1 MKEDARILVV
11 DDEKMV
17 CLALTNWLEE
27 ENYFAHAV
35 EDGPKAIAAVNQE
48 NWDIVLLDLRMPG
61 MDGMEVLKQVKEV
74 APHTVVI
81 MMTAYASIPGAVQAM
96 KEGAYDYIVKPL
108 DVEQLTLMLK
118 RIVEH
123 QQLITENILLR
134 KRLTEQYE
142 FEDIIGRSEAMQEVF
157 EMIKAVT
164 DTNATVLVTGETGT
178 GKELVARAIHSNS
191 SQRYGPFVATSCG
204 ALPETLLESESFG
217 YDKGAFTGADRTKK
231 GRFELANGGTLFLD
245 EVGDISMKTQIKLLR
260 VLQEKRFR
268 RLGGT
273 DSIEVDVRLISAT
286 NRDLVAAIEEGS
298 FRSDLYYRLNVA
310 PLSIPA
316 LSERKEDIALLAR
329 FFVERSCK
337 KHAKPT
343 ITLGGEILH
352 KLECYHWP
360 GNVRELEN
368 CIERLVIFS
377 QGEAANIKDLPEEVQ
392 YPQLAVGKAVFQIP
406 PEGVS
411 MPQLE
416 KQLVITALERN
427 DWNQTHAA
435 NFLGISRNVLIYR
448 MQKYRL
454 GPYENIPDDDQVET
468 ADEDNISIA
477 IRDTGER
484 EDH

>member
-1 MKEDARILVV
+1 MKEDARVLVV
-11 DDEKMV
+11 DDEPMV

-27 ENYFAHAV
+27 ENYFAQAV
-35 EDGPKAIAAVNQE
+35 EDGPQAIKAVRGE

-61 MDGMEVLKQVKEV
+61 MDGLEVLKKVKEI
-74 APHTVVI
+74 APQTVVI

-108 DVEQLTLMLK
+108 DVDQLTLMLK

-157 EMIKAVT
+157 SMIKAVT
-164 DTNATVLVTGETGT
+164 DTNATVLITGETGT

-204 ALPETLLESESFG
+204 ALPETLLESELFG
-217 YDKGAFTGADRTKK
+217 YEKGAFTGADRTKK

-260 VLQEKRFR
+260 VLQEKSFS

-273 DSIEVDVRLISAT
+273 GQIKVDVRLISAT

-298 FRSDLYYRLNVA
+298 FRSDLYYRLNVVSIQLP
-310 PLSIPA
+310 PLR
-316 LSERKEDIALLAR
+316 ERKDDVPLLAVH
-329 FFVERSCK
+329 FINKYNVEFNK
-337 KHAKPT
+337 KFDRVDRKAMDFMMD
-343 ITLGGEILH
+343 
-352 KLECYHWP
+352 YHWP

-368 CIERLVIFS
+368 VIERALVIDH
-377 QGEAANIKDLPEEVQ
+377 GPEVQ
-392 YPQLAVGKAVFQIP
+392 VKHLPFCNVESPLTEEPQSLQEVERIHIEKMLQKNDWNIAKTARLLNIDRSTLHKKIKKFG
-406 PEGVS
+406 
-411 MPQLE
+411 LE
-416 KQLVITALERN
+416 KQ
-427 DWNQTHAA
+427 Q
-435 NFLGISRNVLIYR
+435 
-448 MQKYRL
+448 
-454 GPYENIPDDDQVET
+454 
-468 ADEDNISIA
+468 
-477 IRDTGER
+477 
-484 EDH
+484 

>member
-1 MKEDARILVV
+1 MKEDARVLVV
-11 DDEKMV
+11 DDEQMV
-17 CLALTNWLEE
+17 CLALKNWLEE
-27 ENYFAHAV
+27 ENYLAHAV
-35 EDGPKAIAAVNQE
+35 EDGPQAIAAVREE

-61 MDGMEVLKQVKEV
+61 MDGMEVLKQIKEI

-81 MMTAYASIPGAVQAM
+81 MMTAYASIAGAVQAM

-142 FEDIIGRSEAMQEVF
+142 FEDIIGRSEPMQEVF

-204 ALPETLLESESFG
+204 ALPETLLESELFG
-217 YDKGAFTGADRTKK
+217 YERGAFTGADRTKK

-260 VLQEKRFR
+260 VLQEKSFR

-298 FRSDLYYRLNVA
+298 FRSDLYYRLNVV
-310 PLSIPA
+310 SIHLPR
-316 LSERKEDIALLAR
+316 LRERKDDIPLLAAH
-329 FFVERSCK
+329 FMNKYNVEFNK
-337 KHAKPT
+337 KFDRVARKAMDFM
-343 ITLGGEILH
+343 ID
-352 KLECYHWP
+352 YHWP

-368 CIERLVIFS
+368 VIERAIVID
-377 QGEAANIKDLPEEVQ
+377 QGPEVRVRHLPFCNVEMVPTDEPQSLQEVERLHIEKMLDRNNWNI
-392 YPQLAVGKAVFQIP
+392 AR
-406 PEGVS
+406 
-411 MPQLE
+411 
-416 KQLVITALERN
+416 TA
-427 DWNQTHAA
+427 
-435 NFLGISRNVLIYR
+435 
-448 MQKYRL
+448 RL
-454 GPYENIPDDDQVET
+454 LNIDRTTLHKKVKKFGLQ
-468 ADEDNISIA
+468 
-477 IRDTGER
+477 RQ
-484 EDH
+484 

>member
-1 MKEDARILVV
+1 MKEDARVLVV
-11 DDEKMV
+11 DDEPMV

-27 ENYFAHAV
+27 ENYFAQAV
-35 EDGPKAIAAVNQE
+35 EDGPQAIKAVRGE

-61 MDGMEVLKQVKEV
+61 MDGLKVLKKVKEI
-74 APHTVVI
+74 APQTVVI

-108 DVEQLTLMLK
+108 DVDQLTLMLK

-157 EMIKAVT
+157 SMIKAVT
-164 DTNATVLVTGETGT
+164 DTNATVLITGETGT

-204 ALPETLLESESFG
+204 ALPETLLESELFG
-217 YDKGAFTGADRTKK
+217 YEKGAFTGADRTKK

-260 VLQEKRFR
+260 VLQEKSFS

-273 DSIEVDVRLISAT
+273 GQIKVDVRLISAT

-298 FRSDLYYRLNVA
+298 FRSDLYYRLNVVSIQLP
-310 PLSIPA
+310 PLR
-316 LSERKEDIALLAR
+316 ERKDDVPLLAVH
-329 FFVERSCK
+329 FINKYNVEFNK
-337 KHAKPT
+337 KFDRVDRKAMDFMMD
-343 ITLGGEILH
+343 
-352 KLECYHWP
+352 YHWP

-368 CIERLVIFS
+368 VIERALVIDH
-377 QGEAANIKDLPEEVQ
+377 GPEVQ
-392 YPQLAVGKAVFQIP
+392 VKHLPFCNVESPLTEEPQSLQEVERIHIEKMLQKNDWNIAKTARLLNIDRSTLHKKIKKFG
-406 PEGVS
+406 
-411 MPQLE
+411 LE
-416 KQLVITALERN
+416 KQ
-427 DWNQTHAA
+427 Q
-435 NFLGISRNVLIYR
+435 
-448 MQKYRL
+448 
-454 GPYENIPDDDQVET
+454 
-468 ADEDNISIA
+468 
-477 IRDTGER
+477 
-484 EDH
+484 

>member
-1 MKEDARILVV
+1 MKEDARVLVV
-11 DDEKMV
+11 DDEPMV

-27 ENYFAHAV
+27 ENYFAQAV
-35 EDGPKAIAAVNQE
+35 EDGPQAIKAVRGE

-61 MDGMEVLKQVKEV
+61 MDGMEVLKQVKEI
-74 APHTVVI
+74 APQTVVI

-108 DVEQLTLMLK
+108 DVDQLTLMLK

-157 EMIKAVT
+157 SMIKAVT
-164 DTNATVLVTGETGT
+164 DTNATVLITGETGT

-204 ALPETLLESESFG
+204 ALPETLLESELFG
-217 YDKGAFTGADRTKK
+217 YEKGAFTGADRAKK

-260 VLQEKRFR
+260 VLQEKSFS

-273 DSIEVDVRLISAT
+273 EQIKVDARLISAT

-298 FRSDLYYRLNVA
+298 FRSDLYYRLNVVSIQLP
-310 PLSIPA
+310 PLR
-316 LSERKEDIALLAR
+316 ERKDDVPLLAVH
-329 FFVERSCK
+329 FINKYNVEFNK
-337 KHAKPT
+337 KFDRVDRKAMDFMMD
-343 ITLGGEILH
+343 
-352 KLECYHWP
+352 YHWP

-368 CIERLVIFS
+368 VIERALVID
-377 QGEAANIKDLPEEVQ
+377 QGPQVQVKHLPFCNVESPLTEEPLSLQEV
-392 YPQLAVGKAVFQIP
+392 
-406 PEGVS
+406 
-411 MPQLE
+411 E
-416 KQLVITALERN
+416 KSHIEKMLQKN
-427 DWNQTHAA
+427 DWNIAKTA
-435 NFLGISRNVLIYR
+435 
-448 MQKYRL
+448 RL
-454 GPYENIPDDDQVET
+454 L
-468 ADEDNISIA
+468 SIDRSTLHKK
-477 IRDTGER
+477 IKKFGLER
-484 EDH
+484 QQ

>member
-1 MKEDARILVV
+1 MKEDARVLVV
-11 DDEKMV
+11 DDEPMV

-27 ENYFAHAV
+27 ENYFAQAV
-35 EDGPKAIAAVNQE
+35 EDGPQAIKAVRGE

-61 MDGMEVLKQVKEV
+61 MDGLEVLKKVKEI
-74 APHTVVI
+74 APQTVVI

-108 DVEQLTLMLK
+108 DVDQLTLMLK

-157 EMIKAVT
+157 SMIKAVT
-164 DTNATVLVTGETGT
+164 DTNATVLITGETGT

-204 ALPETLLESESFG
+204 ALPETLLESELFG
-217 YDKGAFTGADRTKK
+217 YEKGAFTGADRTKK

-260 VLQEKRFR
+260 VLQEKSFS

-273 DSIEVDVRLISAT
+273 GQIKVDVRLISAT

-298 FRSDLYYRLNVA
+298 FRSDLYYRLNVVSIQLP
-310 PLSIPA
+310 PLR
-316 LSERKEDIALLAR
+316 ERKDDVPLLAVH
-329 FFVERSCK
+329 FINKYNVEFNK
-337 KHAKPT
+337 KFDRVDRKAMDFM
-343 ITLGGEILH
+343 ID
-352 KLECYHWP
+352 YHWP

-368 CIERLVIFS
+368 VIERALVIDH
-377 QGEAANIKDLPEEVQ
+377 GPEVQ
-392 YPQLAVGKAVFQIP
+392 VKHLPFCNVESPLTEEPQSLQEVERIHIEKMLQKNDWNIAKTARLLNIDRSTLHKKIKKFG
-406 PEGVS
+406 
-411 MPQLE
+411 LE
-416 KQLVITALERN
+416 KQ
-427 DWNQTHAA
+427 Q
-435 NFLGISRNVLIYR
+435 
-448 MQKYRL
+448 
-454 GPYENIPDDDQVET
+454 
-468 ADEDNISIA
+468 
-477 IRDTGER
+477 
-484 EDH
+484 